1 METPFQP
8 QIDLDD
14 IGPEVRSYIYQ
25 AMMDFQPFTTAS
37 TTVAVIAKDPLKL
50 AKLEEY
56 VDQDPQ
62 LLRKYWRISIALSED
77 GTQIEEE
84 GVHEDIY
91 VAIRLATDKLV
102 KTLIEIQDEIISSQ
116 DRVIQIKTALDG
128 TQKH

>member
-14 IGPEVRSYIYQ
+14 VGPEVRSYIYQ
-25 AMMDFQPFTTAS
+25 AMMDFQPFTTSS

-50 AKLEEY
+50 AKLEEFIG
-56 VDQDPQ
+56 QDPQ
-62 LLRKYWRISIALSED
+62 LLSKYWRISIALSED

-84 GVHEDIY
+84 GVHQDIY
-91 VAIRLATDKLV
+91 VAIRLAKDKLV

-116 DRVIQIKTALDG
+116 DRVIQIKSALDG

>member
-8 QIDLDD
+8 QIDLDE

-25 AMMDFQPFTTAS
+25 AMMDFQPFTTPS

-50 AKLEEY
+50 VKFDEY
-56 VDQDPQ
+56 VDKDPG

-102 KTLIEIQDEIISSQ
+102 KTLVEIQDELITSQ
-116 DRVIQIKTALDG
+116 ERVIQIKTALDG